1 VQTVVTAVR
10 RAAHVVD
17 VPGTPR
23 SLRLDHVQVDGDR
36 IALEWSFD
44 DPEVPPSPESRGGR
58 IRGTIV
64 VRPPQGGT
72 RIDAARES
80 WAQAQLEAARRYQRA
95 IDADW
100 IPGEP
105 WTRREWTADE
115 AWEALLTHLGATYG
129 AEVRVDIGEV
139 RVADADGEV
148 VYRIDRDAWATY
160 LNEAEGADTGDSEIV
175 PAAVPLTHGLP
186 LWVTDELAEVEG
198 AWGPVV
204 ALVDGRLVGRGDA
217 EN

>member
-1 VQTVVTAVR
+1 VKTFVTAVR

-23 SLRLDHVQVDGDR
+23 SLRLAHVSVDGDSLA
-36 IALEWSFD
+36 IDWSFV

-58 IRGTIV
+58 IRGTTV

-72 RIDAARES
+72 PSDAARE
-80 WAQAQLEAARRYQRA
+80 WWGQAQLEAARRYKRA

-129 AEVRVDIGEV
+129 AEVRVDHGEI
-139 RVADADGEV
+139 RVADTDGEV

-160 LNEAEGADTGDSEIV
+160 LNEAEGTDTGNAEIV
-175 PAAVPLTHGLP
+175 PAALPLAHGLP

-204 ALVDGRLVGRGDA
+204 ALVDGRLVGLGDA
-217 EN
+217 QD